1 MIGFEAF
8 KDRDRS
14 AAIMFM
20 FKKIVSPLFFPVPL
34 CLEILILGLILLW
47 FTRRQ
52 KAGKVLVT
60 LGTVLLLLLSSTT
73 FSDLLLRGLE
83 YRFVAPATAGGV
95 RAAGSPA
102 GYIVVLGGGY
112 SVDPHIPL
120 TSEPGEETMVR
131 VVEGI
136 KLYRESPG
144 SKLVFSAGSINE
156 PVPESEIMGKVAQA
170 LGVGQQDIV
179 LESESRDT
187 EESAQKVATIVQKEP
202 FLLVTSASHM
212 PRSMALFTKLE
223 MNPIAAPTDYL
234 VKGRQHTFPFG
245 FFPDAGSLKKS
256 ERAVYEYLGFTWAKL
271 RGKT

>member
-1 MIGFEAF
+1 
-8 KDRDRS
+8 
-14 AAIMFM
+14 MFM

-73 FSDLLLRGLE
+73 FSDIILRGLE
-83 YRFVAPATAGGV
+83 YRFASPATSGGV
-95 RAAGSPA
+95 RAAGSQVS
-102 GYIVVLGGGY
+102 YIVVLGGGY
-112 SVDPHIPL
+112 TPDAHIPL
-120 TSEPGEETMVR
+120 TSELGEETMVR
-131 VVEGI
+131 VAEGI
-136 KLYRESPG
+136 KLYKEMPG

-170 LGVGQQDIV
+170 LGVGLQDMV
-179 LESESRDT
+179 LESDSRDT
-187 EESAQKVATIVQKEP
+187 EESAQKVASIVQKEP

-212 PRSMALFTKLE
+212 PRSMALFQKLE
-223 MNPIAAPTDYL
+223 MNPIPAPTDYL
-234 VKGRQHTFPFG
+234 VKGREQTFPFG
-245 FFPDAGSLKKS
+245 FFPDAGSLRKS
-256 ERAVYEYLGFTWAKL
+256 ERAFYEYLGLTWAKL